1 MKNPTD
7 RPARPSSPRPAPV
20 RQGPGRSAPA
30 GQAPGQAAPARS
42 ALRRTLLFGIPAI
55 VAMAAGTGFFFM
67 LRGLRRG
74 TFNPHGVPS
83 PLVGHR
89 IPPFNLPGI
98 DAGGFSSTEIFAAG
112 RPLVI
117 NFFASWCIPCREE
130 QPVLMALQAQ
140 GIPIWGIAYKDTIPA
155 ASAFLHRSG
164 NPYARTASDAPGR
177 ASIDWGLT
185 GVPETFI
192 INNKGIVVWHMAGP
206 LTPRLATEVVEPMMR
221 KLSQ

>member
-1 MKNPTD
+1 MK
-7 RPARPSSPRPAPV
+7 RPANRPPRPSPPRPAPARQAAL
-20 RQGPGRSAPA
+20 RQGPGEPA
-30 GQAPGQAAPARS
+30 AGRPV
-42 ALRRTLLFGIPAI
+42 LRRTLLFGIPAI
-55 VAMAAGTGFFFM
+55 VALAAGAGFFFM

-89 IPPFNLPGI
+89 IPPFSLPGI

-140 GIPIWGIAYKDTIPA
+140 GIPIWGIAYKDTTPA
-155 ASAFLHRSG
+155 ASAFLHKFG

-192 INNKGIVVWHMAGP
+192 VNNKGVVVWHMAGP
-206 LTPRLATEVVEPMMR
+206 LTRRLATEVVEPMMR